1 MQKEK
6 NAHFGQ
12 TACIAKY
19 VIMIYACSHMKGSA
33 SESKPF
39 QSRSTFQTPGRTRRE
54 ERLSLLQIEIGVPN
68 WFRRRTFLCSFF

>member
-33 SESKPF
+33 SESKSFHIPN
-39 QSRSTFQTPGRTRRE
+39 SRPD
-54 ERLSLLQIEIGVPN
+54 
-68 WFRRRTFLCSFF
+68 